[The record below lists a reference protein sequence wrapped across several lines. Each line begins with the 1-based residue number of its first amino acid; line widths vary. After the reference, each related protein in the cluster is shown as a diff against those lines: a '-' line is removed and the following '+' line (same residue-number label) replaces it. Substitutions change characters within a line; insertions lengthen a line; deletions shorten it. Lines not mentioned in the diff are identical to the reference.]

1 MLLTSRNLNG
11 GNSVRPN
18 EFVEEQV
25 TALRVGDDLIN
36 LKVKVTMRQPSPER
50 AATSEADNLE
60 QWRAGGTM
68 TDQEEFYRGIAHA
81 VQRLQMTV
89 RNLSQAD
96 TGTKS
101 SSSSRVT

>member
-25 TALRVGDDLIN
+25 TALRVGDDVIN
-36 LKVKVTMRQPSPER
+36 LKVKVTMRQPSTER
-50 AATSEADNLE
+50 AATSEAANLE
-60 QWRAGGTM
+60 QWRAGGVV
-68 TDQEEFYRGIAHA
+68 TDQEEFYRGIAQA

-89 RNLSQAD
+89 RGRS
-96 TGTKS
+96 
-101 SSSSRVT
+101 